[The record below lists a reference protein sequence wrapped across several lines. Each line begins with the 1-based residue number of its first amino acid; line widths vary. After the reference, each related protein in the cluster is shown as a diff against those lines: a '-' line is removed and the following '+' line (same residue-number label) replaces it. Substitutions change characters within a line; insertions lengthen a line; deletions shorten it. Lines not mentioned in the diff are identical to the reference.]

1 MKLPAYSK
9 SIGLYIHIPFCRSK
23 CIYCAFYSITDTSP
37 IEDFIKALKREADL
51 YQEQFRGRRF
61 STIYIGGGTPSILE
75 PDQIS
80 EILQK
85 IFESFD
91 FEDSPEIT
99 IEANPESVDLE
110 KAVVWRKLG
119 INRVS
124 LGVQSANDEELKFL
138 GRIHD
143 TKTASRAIE
152 ILKKAGFT
160 NISVDLIFG
169 IPGQSVESFKK
180 SIEWVAERGVTH
192 ISTYSLTVEKGTKL
206 FELSK
211 RIRMPDEETIVKF
224 YRIRDETLERLGFR
238 RYEISNFARPGFES
252 AHNRI
257 YWFHGE
263 YLGLGPSAA
272 SFLYKPQPIRWQNRS
287 NLRAYIKN
295 LWAGKFPPLEKDVVS
310 RDKLLLERIF
320 LYIRTDRGLPCE
332 FKKIVVERAP
342 ELSRFFE
349 DSSGRLNFEG
359 MLIADTLALQIY
371 EAIEPLVD
379 EIELD

>member
-23 CIYCAFYSITDTSP
+23 CIYCAFYSITDTNP
-37 IEDFIKALKREADL
+37 TEDFIKALKREADL
-51 YQEQFRGRRF
+51 YREQFQGRKF

-80 EILQK
+80 EIMEK
-85 IFESFD
+85 IFESFE

-143 TKTASRAIE
+143 IKTASRAIE
-152 ILKKAGFT
+152 ILKKAGFS
-160 NISVDLIFG
+160 NINVDLIFG
-169 IPGQSVESFKK
+169 MPGQSVESFKK
-180 SIEWVAERGVTH
+180 SIEWVAERGVNH
-192 ISTYSLTVEKGTKL
+192 ISTYSLTVERGTKL

-224 YRIRDETLERLGFR
+224 YRIRDETLKRLGFR

-252 AHNRI
+252 SHNRI

-272 SFLYKPQPIRWQNRS
+272 SFLYKPQSIRWQNRS

-295 LWAGKFPPLEKDVVS
+295 LHAGKFPPLEKDVVS

-320 LYIRTDRGLPCE
+320 LYIRTDRGLPGE
-332 FKKIVVERAP
+332 FKKIVIERTP

-349 DSSGRLNFEG
+349 DSSGKLNFEG